1 MIYQNKTIEEI
12 ANEIAC
18 QGIMEAIV
26 DGISIQDISLKILYQ
41 NRVHKELFGDHTGE
55 YCYRAYDCGGHNDK
69 ECQLKLSFGDSK
81 PHSEERRIRTD
92 KGLIQVEITASPIRN
107 SAGEAVGGI
116 EVVHDITERKL
127 TEERQR
133 IIFEFTQRV
142 NTHPDLNYKL
152 HQICSAV
159 VRLGYRMVWVGL
171 LNENGS
177 EKEIIPIAQS
187 GLENDLLSPAKIKYN
202 DSLPGQGP
210 TDRAIKSKQHEVQ
223 NNILTDSKHAS
234 WSDKAIQRGYRSSA
248 AFPIIEEDEVIGV
261 LNVYNI
267 YDEFPDKDI
276 AFLQSFAN
284 LCASYIKNSEL
295 LENIQELFLGTVNAL
310 SETITAKSQWTKG
323 HLDRV
328 KKIAVNIGK
337 AMGMN
342 KKDLKQLELASLLHD
357 IGKIGT
363 YEAILNKPAGLTEDE
378 FSLIKL
384 HADRGAE
391 MLSAIKQLREIVPL
405 IKYHHERYDGR
416 GYPEGLKG
424 EEIPVMSR
432 ILCVADAVDSML
444 ADRPYRKGMA
454 MKEIVKELS
463 RESGSQFDPLVI
475 EAFLK
480 TLK

>member
-1 MIYQNKTIEEI
+1 MINQNKTIEEI

-18 QGIMEAIV
+18 QGIMEAIG
-26 DGISIQDISLKILYQ
+26 DGISIQDIGLKILYQ

-55 YCYRAYDCGGHNDK
+55 YCYRAYECGGHNDK
-69 ECQLKLSFGDSK
+69 KCLLKLSYADSK

-92 KGLIQVEITASPIRN
+92 KGFIYVEITASPISN

-133 IIFEFTQRV
+133 IIFEFTRSV
-142 NTHPDLNYKL
+142 NAHPDLNYKL
-152 HQICSAV
+152 NQICSAV
-159 VRLGYRMVWVGL
+159 VQLGYRMVWVGL
-171 LNENGS
+171 LNEA
-177 EKEIIPIAQS
+177 EKEISPIAQA
-187 GLENDLLSPAKIKYN
+187 GFENDYLSSITIKYN
-202 DSLPGQGP
+202 DSLLGEGP
-210 TDRAIKSKQHEVQ
+210 AGRATKSKQHIVQ
-223 NNILTDSKHAS
+223 NNILTDPKYATL
-234 WSDKAIQRGYRSSA
+234 SDNAVKKGYRSSA
-248 AFPIIEEDEVIGV
+248 AFPIIEEDEVVGV
-261 LNVYNI
+261 LNVYNM

-328 KKIAVNIGK
+328 KNISVHIGK

-391 MLSAIKQLREIVPL
+391 MLSTIKQLREIVPL

-424 EEIPVMSR
+424 EEIPVISR

-454 MKEIVKELS
+454 MKEIVKELN

-475 EAFLK
+475 KAFLK